1 MSTGPKPNCP
11 WRKPPK
17 RPLDRADKIAHVV
30 GGAMLGALACS
41 FFVIE
46 LVFAA
51 LISEQG
57 TLWLPIAVGC
67 VSTTLGGV
75 LGGVIGTRFRDW
87 MSDNWHEFHRYHSQ
101 FRQD

>member
-1 MSTGPKPNCP
+1 MF
-11 WRKPPK
+11 
-17 RPLDRADKIAHVV
+17 
-30 GGAMLGALACS
+30 GALAGS
-41 FFVIE
+41 FSVIE
-46 LVFAA
+46 LVFAV

-75 LGGVIGTRFRDW
+75 LGGVIGTRFIGW

>member
-17 RPLDRADKIAHVV
+17 HPLDRTDKIAHVV
-30 GGAMLGALACS
+30 GGAMFGALASS

-46 LVFAA
+46 LAFTV
-51 LISEQG
+51 LISEHG
-57 TLWLPIAVGC
+57 TLWLPAIVGC
-67 VSTTLGGV
+67 VSIVLGGI
-75 LGGVIGTRFRDW
+75 LGGVIGPRFIEW
-87 MSDNWHEFHRYHSQ
+87 MSDNWHECHRYHSQ

>member
-11 WRKPPK
+11 WRQPPTH
-17 RPLDRADKIAHVV
+17 PLDRADKIAHVV

-75 LGGVIGTRFRDW
+75 LGGVIGTRSINW